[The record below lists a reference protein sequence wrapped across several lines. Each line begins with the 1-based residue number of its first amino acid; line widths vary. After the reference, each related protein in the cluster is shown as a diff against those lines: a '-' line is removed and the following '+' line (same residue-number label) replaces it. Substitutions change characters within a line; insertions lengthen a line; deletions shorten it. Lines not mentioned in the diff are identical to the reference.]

1 MRSDHQSLDT
11 TVEGNGEREDTRSDL
26 NSETLL
32 SQFANPIDAV
42 LARSALMEAGYT
54 SSQLSLTIIQ
64 DETPQPDPRR
74 VELGEEKGFMGRIAQ
89 FFKARNN
96 DDLYSKETQGHES
109 YLTAGQPCHGGYG
122 VDQTTSRAQEPSNA
136 TPQAELVLSVSGVR
150 GLEAVI
156 AIIRANNGNVSALQG
171 SPHQLSL

>member
-1 MRSDHQSLDT
+1 MRSDHLSLDT

-96 DDLYSKETQGHES
+96 DDLYSKEIQGHES

-122 VDQTTSRAQEPSNA
+122 VDQITSRAQEPSQE
-136 TPQAELVLSVSGVR
+136 PSD
-150 GLEAVI
+150 
-156 AIIRANNGNVSALQG
+156 
-171 SPHQLSL
+171 